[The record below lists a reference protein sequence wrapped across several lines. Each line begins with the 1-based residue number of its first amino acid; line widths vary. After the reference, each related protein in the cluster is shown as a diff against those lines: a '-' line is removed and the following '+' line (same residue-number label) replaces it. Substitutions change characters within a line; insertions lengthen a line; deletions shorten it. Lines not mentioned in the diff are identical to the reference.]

1 MAKTKPSGDDLAK
14 AIATIKSQ
22 SVVKLSNKELMG
34 NLQAQNPGWKLTER
48 RVSKYDKKLTKYQ
61 KQRSK
66 VSVAESDNG
75 DEESVGSTASNAS
88 AVARRLMLFGS
99 SVRKSLSLR
108 GGDNFQTAAPTVLS
122 QTIDFVH
129 EVDPFTPKKETN
141 LLPQLEDDAKSFSED
156 DGCFKV
162 QVNHASSATEE
173 TLSPKSGDSFDDYR
187 ETNSVENGFIPE
199 ETHAIDNIEDINSSK
214 VAGDGTN
221 INASESLEAIH
232 TINNRDLET
241 TFGKDYDILSGGND
255 GKKEGLVCE
264 GCIVL

>member
-1 MAKTKPSGDDLAK
+1 MAKTKPSGDDLAE

-34 NLQAQNPGWKLTER
+34 NLQVQNPSWKLTER

-108 GGDNFQTAAPTVLS
+108 GDNFQTGAPTVLS
-122 QTIDFVH
+122 HTIDFVH
-129 EVDPFTPKKETN
+129 EVDRITPKKETN
-141 LLPQLEDDAKSFSED
+141 LLPQLEDDSKSFSED

-199 ETHAIDNIEDINSSK
+199 EAHAIDNIEAITSSK
-214 VAGDGTN
+214 VAGDRRN
-221 INASESLEAIH
+221 ISAHESSEAIR
-232 TINNRDLET
+232 TINQRDLET
-241 TFGKDYDILSGGND
+241 TFGKDNDILSGGND
-255 GKKEGLVCE
+255 AKKEGLVCE